1 MSGKNNNRNN
11 LPADR
16 FWVRLICGILGFV
29 MVFAIVLM
37 LVQTISASASYEV
50 NRVSAGTDLSET
62 EISVGLCYGDTAVQS
77 YTLAS
82 AGGFLLC
89 DSSDNLLF
97 EPTNTSLILCPDGKL
112 TFVGDEIQ
120 SSDEGIPVTE
130 TYHVQINAYGFRTG
144 TSGSGVD
151 NPALINPPVSTG
163 QSSMEKLTNDTIDQK
178 LQDLLVSDLLTPY
191 TNSIYPSYS
200 DGRYSIRLGQFADR
214 ESAEV
219 LLDKLDQ
226 LLVMDASVVSSD
238 DEGFTVVD
246 GNDHSVV
253 CEIATADRSVHLK
266 AKQGSLTDL
275 NAKNYNGYFTFIR
288 KEAGTPRLNVV
299 NTFSLEDYVS
309 AIMPLE
315 VSEDCPES
323 AAMAMAVVLRTNAY
337 RMLGRHEADGFDV
350 CTDPHCHVYSG
361 NLITDS
367 KLKSC
372 VEKTAGQILLYDKT
386 PIHALYNVSSGDSIV
401 SAEDALGLTDYPYLT
416 TKKTDWEPVS
426 EWESDLSSDALYRM
440 LVRSGYGNIT
450 SDIVSVWV
458 EERSDDSGYVTKL
471 VMTDR
476 FGGSAVIEGSEN
488 IRTLFGA
495 NLPSAKFTVTV
506 SDGSDGI
513 AYGNFRFIG
522 SGSGS
527 GIGLSITGAMAL
539 AEMGYTYDAILISYY
554 EGVTI
559 LNQQEQSQ

>member
-37 LVQTISASASYEV
+37 LIQTIASSASYAPAT
-50 NRVSAGTDLSET
+50 VSSGADLTDT

-97 EPTNTSLILCPDGKL
+97 ESTNTSLILCSDSKL
-112 TFVGDEIQ
+112 TFVGDEI
-120 SSDEGIPVTE
+120 SVSDQGIPVTE
-130 TYHVQINAYGFRTG
+130 EYHVQINAFGFRTG
-144 TSGSGVD
+144 GIGSDVD
-151 NPALINPPVSTG
+151 NPALINPPDSSG
-163 QSSMEKLTNDTIDQK
+163 QGGMEKLTKNTIGQK
-178 LQDLLVSDLLTPY
+178 LQDLLDSDLLTPY
-191 TNSIYPSYS
+191 TNSIFPAYSKGSYS
-200 DGRYSIRLGQFADR
+200 ICLGQFSDR
-214 ESAEV
+214 ESAEAF
-219 LLDKLDQ
+219 LNKLDQ
-226 LLVMDASVVSSD
+226 LLVMDASVVSSNE
-238 DEGFTVVD
+238 EGFTVID

-253 CEIATADRSVHLK
+253 FEIATADRSVHLK

-288 KEAGTPRLNVV
+288 KQTGMPGLNVV
-299 NTFSLEDYVS
+299 NTFSMEDYIS
-309 AIMPLE
+309 AILPLE

-337 RMLGRHEADGFDV
+337 RMLGRHDADGFDV
-350 CTDPHCHVYSG
+350 CTDPHCHVYNG
-361 NLITDS
+361 NLVTES
-367 KLKSC
+367 KLKDC
-372 VEKTAGQILLYDKT
+372 VEKTAGQILLYGKT

-401 SAEDALGLTDYPYLT
+401 SAEEALGLTDYPYLT
-416 TKKTDWEPVS
+416 SKKTVWES
-426 EWESDLSSDALYRM
+426 SAEWETDLSPDSLYRM

-450 SDIVSVWV
+450 SDIVGVTV
-458 EERSDDSGYVTKL
+458 DGRSEDSGYVTRL
-471 VMTDR
+471 VLTDR
-476 FGGSAVIEGSEN
+476 FGETAVIEGSEN
-488 IRTLFGA
+488 IRQLFGA
-495 NLPSAKFTVTV
+495 NLPSAKFTVSV

-513 AYGNFRFIG
+513 PYGTFRFVG

-527 GIGLSITGAMAL
+527 GIGLSITGAMVL
-539 AEMGYTYDAILISYY
+539 ADMGYTYDAILLSYY
-554 EGVTI
+554 VGVTI
-559 LNQQEQSQ
+559 HSQKE